1 MFLVGKCN
9 VSLFFRS
16 ERLVLSELS
25 VASKVIDFYGLFE
38 AVFAIALGQ
47 IVFYSYYGII
57 SEKLIIQSS
66 CTSFV
71 SIF

>member
-9 VSLFFRS
+9 VSLFFCS

-25 VASKVIDFYGLFE
+25 VASKVIDFYGLFG

-47 IVFYSYYGII
+47 IVFCI